1 MLTGG
6 HAEID
11 TSGFDAFVAHKIS
24 DNFSTRY
31 TYDWNGNLLSLRR
44 KNENGQL
51 MHDIAYR
58 YPDPT
63 KNRLGSIAATGIN
76 SGTYQYDALGN
87 LVRDN
92 AEGLAVGWN
101 AMGKV
106 DSICRNGSL
115 LSRFRYSPTGQR
127 QVKMTGGD
135 TIFYI
140 HDATGNVMCVY
151 RLRGDT
157 LKAAERHLYGS
168 KRLGMLEHQVWMTAT
183 KSGFYDTNTIGT
195 RIYELTDHLGNV
207 TTTLFDRKTLYLD
220 HNDDLIYSKP
230 FVSTYTDYYPF
241 GYPISDRSYDFG
253 GYRYFFNGQEADNE
267 VLGEGALHAFEYRMH
282 DTRIGRFWSVD
293 PLAGKFP
300 WNSTYAFA
308 ENRVVDGK
316 ELEGLEWKPNKPLTT
331 TNVEIPIRV
340 VNACDQTKVV
350 PPVSPKTEL
359 RLQMSTKPVYAIDPG
374 EIRPAK
380 SEYEKWWE
388 FTAGPFANSIRYD
401 YVLQHTSFGF
411 FFGSATLYG
420 YAVLPEALPYVVR
433 GGDLLYSLGLK
444 VYNNPWGKF
453 SIGAATGWVANEQ
466 DWSPDICIPD
476 PEIGLTSQYFQFIFS
491 TLDKN
496 DIKFNPKDIFNTK
509 VHNEIPYKNEKSTRT
524 APKSKEDE

>member
-1 MLTGG
+1 MTFSCPYTQ
-6 HAEID
+6 IQ
-11 TSGFDAFVAHKIS
+11 TMQTIS
-24 DNFSTRY
+24 NQRY
-31 TYDWNGNLLSLRR
+31 M
-44 KNENGQL
+44 Q
-51 MHDIAYR
+51 
-58 YPDPT
+58 
-63 KNRLGSIAATGIN
+63 
-76 SGTYQYDALGN
+76 
-87 LVRDN
+87 
-92 AEGLAVGWN
+92 
-101 AMGKV
+101 
-106 DSICRNGSL
+106 
-115 LSRFRYSPTGQR
+115 
-127 QVKMTGGD
+127 
-135 TIFYI
+135 
-140 HDATGNVMCVY
+140 
-151 RLRGDT
+151 
-157 LKAAERHLYGS
+157 
-168 KRLGMLEHQVWMTAT
+168 
-183 KSGFYDTNTIGT
+183 
-195 RIYELTDHLGNV
+195 
-207 TTTLFDRKTLYLD
+207 
-220 HNDDLIYSKP
+220 
-230 FVSTYTDYYPF
+230 
-241 GYPISDRSYDFG
+241 SYDNG

-267 VLGEGALHAFEYRMH
+267 VLGERALHAFEYRLH

-308 ENRVVDGK
+308 ENRVVDGR

-374 EIRPAK
+374 EIRPAP
-380 SEYEKWWE
+380 SEYEKAWAE
-388 FTAGPFANSIRYD
+388 SAGYFGTYIYLDPIVRATAAGGFAVTTGLFGQ
-401 YVLQHTSFGF
+401 YVASDVFP
-411 FFGSATLYG
+411 
-420 YAVLPEALPYVVR
+420 YAVR
-433 GGDLLYSLGLK
+433 GGNQLYSLGLK

-496 DIKFNPKDIFNTK
+496 DIKFNLKDIFNTK